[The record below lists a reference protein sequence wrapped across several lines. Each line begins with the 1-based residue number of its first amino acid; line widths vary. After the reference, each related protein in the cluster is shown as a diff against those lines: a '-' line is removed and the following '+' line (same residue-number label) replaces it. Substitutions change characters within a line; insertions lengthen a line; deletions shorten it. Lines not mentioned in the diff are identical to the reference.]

1 MIGGDMMKLTAK
13 LPRIGLL
20 LLGACTT
27 APRRTEPAAV
37 IVLSSGGAFSG
48 GFSETYHA
56 DDTVTVTSSGPG
68 QPAAQRTTQSPAET
82 FAAAQGVI
90 AAKGRGV
97 QGRVDPQAPFC
108 PDYGVDTIRA
118 DPTIAGIAGF
128 AGVATGCPNPDVT
141 GLMDDIRSAV
151 AAVQ

>member
-1 MIGGDMMKLTAK
+1 MGGDIMKLTAK

-37 IVLSSGGAFSG
+37 IVLSSGGTFSG
-48 GFSETYHA
+48 GYSETYHA
-56 DDTVTVTSSGPG
+56 DDTVTVASSGPG
-68 QPAAQRTTQSPAET
+68 QPAVDRTSQSPAGT

-97 QGRVDPQAPFC
+97 QGWVDPQAPFC
-108 PDYGVDTIRA
+108 PDYGVDAIPA
-118 DPTIAGIAGF
+118 DPPIAGF

>member
-1 MIGGDMMKLTAK
+1 MGGDMMKLTAK

-27 APRRTEPAAV
+27 AAEPTSPAAV

-68 QPAAQRTTQSPAET
+68 QPAAQRTTQSPAGT

-118 DPTIAGIAGF
+118 DPPIAGF